1 MPTPRC
7 CCCARTGSVSR
18 AGTRRSPRPH
28 RPARRSAPSWSG
40 ARWSRPGNWRS
51 CQPQHSSGPPSR
63 RSTASS
69 RAGARDQ
76 APGRE
81 RPSWPRLLCPAGERH
96 GLPARRPW
104 PQRTP
109 ATVSRSRSLSQSRDS
124 QDLAGPAP
132 RGRRQAGPG
141 GAYRAHCIDLPY
153 RGRALIACA
162 HASAAPAYF
171 TVPPWQKRTPHSS
184 EGWLAR

>member
-1 MPTPRC
+1 MMVCVP
-7 CCCARTGSVSR
+7 SLLSWR
-18 AGTRRSPRPH
+18 APNLVIEETVD
-28 RPARRSAPSWSG
+28 ADLEAK
-40 ARWSRPGNWRS
+40 
-51 CQPQHSSGPPSR
+51 
-63 RSTASS
+63 
-69 RAGARDQ
+69 
-76 APGRE
+76 
-81 RPSWPRLLCPAGERH
+81 
-96 GLPARRPW
+96 
-104 PQRTP
+104 P

-171 TVPPWQKRTPHSS
+171 TVPPWQERTPHSS